1 MSCNRNTLVC
11 LHQKWTETGRRDCFD
26 CCPERQ
32 SCSITPPSTFLILF
46 PGICRTQSVLN
57 LSWPVAVS
65 QTSTDSHVCIEL
77 LWETQQG
84 SGGLVARETQRTVR
98 KWPTELSSLQTG
110 SLQTFCLFHR
120 TLYAFLSTVLLY
132 WFIPREKK
140 GVLAWTWLNTVDL
153 SNQWWLFVL
162 QYNNHFLKFL
172 ICFCLFFYIMIV
184 FNFLIHL
191 HNHTVAI
198 YTTNTLLAIIDL
210 MPHEVHSHL

>member
-26 CCPERQ
+26 C
-32 SCSITPPSTFLILF
+32 CSITPPSTFLILF

-84 SGGLVARETQRTVR
+84 SGGLVARETQWTVR

-110 SLQTFCLFHR
+110 SLQTFCLCYR

-140 GVLAWTWLNTVDL
+140 GVLAWTWQKTVDL
-153 SNQWWLFVL
+153 SNQWWLLVL
-162 QYNNHFLKFL
+162 QYNNHFLNTFL
-172 ICFCLFFYIMIV
+172 ICFLILWL
-184 FNFLIHL
+184 FLIF
-191 HNHTVAI
+191 
-198 YTTNTLLAIIDL
+198 
-210 MPHEVHSHL
+210 